1 MEDVDKLAPLYAQVK
16 QRLMTRITEGT
27 LSEGDFLP
35 AEPELCEEMG
45 VSRITLRRAV
55 KELCDEGYLIR
66 QQGRG
71 TVVARRRIE
80 QRLVSLSGFAE
91 AFEAEGRVSHQVLNV
106 TRDAQDGGAAVLGP
120 GPLLRID
127 RLISVDDRPLT
138 LESLF
143 LDVSLMADV
152 IGPVTAGASFFRT
165 LRDTGGPQPEA
176 AERILSVDFATS
188 SERRHLGVGATQPV
202 WRIDKTVLAAGDRAI
217 AFSRLVTP
225 THLITYSMRS

>member
-1 MEDVDKLAPLYAQVK
+1 MDKLAPLYAQVK

-27 LSEGDFLP
+27 FSEGDFLP
-35 AEPELCEEMG
+35 TEPELCDEMG

-55 KELCDEGYLIR
+55 KELCDEGFLLR

-80 QRLVSLSGFAE
+80 QRLVSLSGFSE
-91 AFEAEGRVSHQVLNV
+91 AFEAEGGVSHKVLSI
-106 TRDAQDGGAAVLGP
+106 TTDARDDKAAVLGP
-120 GPLLRID
+120 GLLLRID
-127 RLISVDDRPLT
+127 RLISVGDRPLT

-143 LDVSLMADV
+143 IDASLMADV
-152 IGPVTAGASFFRT
+152 IGPVSAGASFFRT

-176 AERILSVDFATS
+176 AERILNVGFATPP
-188 SERRHLGVGATQPV
+188 ERGHLGVGATQPV
-202 WRIDKTVLAAGDRAI
+202 WRIDKTVLAADDRPI